1 MSSQR
6 GANGFPLNPHPVG
19 SLEWGI
25 EVDRRET
32 INQKRRRKEES
43 RQNLKFHNTL
53 SQAYDRQLK
62 ALKERP
68 LKRKAD
74 EGN

>member
-32 INQKRRRKEES
+32 INQKRKRKEES

-53 SQAYDRQLK
+53 SQASSVDFV
-62 ALKERP
+62 
-68 LKRKAD
+68 RKKMKHLHIF
-74 EGN
+74 

>member
-6 GANGFPLNPHPVG
+6 GADGLPPNPHPVG

-32 INQKRRRKEES
+32 INQKRRREEES
-43 RQNLKFHNTL
+43 RQKLKFHNTL
-53 SQAYDRQLK
+53 SQAYDQQLK